1 MRRKGSAAAVGYVDK
16 VMEPGE
22 RIAYR
27 GKLSA
32 ISYLP
37 GAAILIVGVVI
48 AVLGAGNVAL
58 LYVGGA
64 VAVIGVLEIARTW
77 IKLITTEIAVT
88 DRRVILKRGLISR
101 RTLEMNRTRIESID
115 VRQGIFGRLLNFGDV
130 VIRGTGSGMEPIRG
144 IDSPIE
150 FRRRV
155 LS

>member
-1 MRRKGSAAAVGYVDK
+1 MGYVDK

-27 GKLSA
+27 GHISA
-32 ISYLP
+32 IAYVP
-37 GAAILIVGVVI
+37 GAAVLVVGLLIL
-48 AVLGAGNVAL
+48 LFGAGNTILLWLGIVVAL
-58 LYVGGA
+58 VGLA
-64 VAVIGVLEIARTW
+64 EMARTW
-77 IKLITTEIAVT
+77 LKLVSTEIAVT

-115 VRQGIFGRLLNFGDV
+115 VRQGILGRLLNFGDV
-130 VIRGTGSGMEPIRG
+130 NIRGTGSGMEPIRG